1 MRISGGEFKGRGL
14 ASFPGKAIRPT
25 PEHVREAIF
34 NILGQRLDSVQV
46 LDLFAGT
53 GALGLEALSRGAAQ
67 ALFVDISLKALNII
81 NKNINSLGVRG
92 RARAIRSDLTRGLKP
107 LTKLLPRI
115 DLVFLDPPYG
125 KDLAPQTLTRLEALP
140 QLAEGGTIVV
150 EHFRDELN
158 ALTFETLSLRTARA
172 YGQTVIS
179 FFEKVKTIGPS
190 QDFANPRMEN

>member
-1 MRISGGEFKGRGL
+1 MRICGGEFKGRGL
-14 ASFPGKAIRPT
+14 VSFPGKAIRPT

-34 NILGQRLDSVQV
+34 NILGQRLDNVQV

-81 NKNINSLGVRG
+81 NQNISNLGLKK

-107 LTKLLPRI
+107 VTKNLPQI

-125 KDLAPQTLTRLEALP
+125 KNLAPQTLLRLEALP
-140 QLAEGGTIVV
+140 QFMEGGTIVV

-158 ALTFETLSLRTARA
+158 ALTFEALTLRSTRT
-172 YGQTVIS
+172 YGQTAIS
-179 FFEKVKTIGPS
+179 FFEKVKTPGPS
-190 QDFANPRMEN
+190 PDFANPKMEK

>member
-1 MRISGGEFKGRGL
+1 LRISGGEFKGRGL
-14 ASFPGKAIRPT
+14 ATFPGKAIRPT

-81 NKNINSLGVRG
+81 NKNIKNLGVKE
-92 RARAIRSDLTRGLKP
+92 RARAIRHDLTRGLTP
-107 LTKLLPRI
+107 LTKFLPQI
-115 DLVFLDPPYG
+115 DLVFMDPPYG
-125 KDLAPQTLTRLEALP
+125 KDLAPQTLLRLETLP
-140 QLAEGGTIVV
+140 QLIEGSTVVV

-158 ALTFETLSLRTARA
+158 DSSFETLTLRSTRS
-172 YGQTVIS
+172 YGQTALS

-190 QDFANPRMEN
+190 QGISNPRTEN